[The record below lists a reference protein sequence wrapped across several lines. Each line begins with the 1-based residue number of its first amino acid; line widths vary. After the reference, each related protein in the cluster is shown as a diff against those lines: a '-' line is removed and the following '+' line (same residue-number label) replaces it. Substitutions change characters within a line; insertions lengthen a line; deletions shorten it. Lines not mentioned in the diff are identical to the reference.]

1 MDCGL
6 WFFEQAQAT
15 YRYVTAVHQKDA
27 LAQDQAARRM
37 VANADSWGRLTQLPA
52 AGDLMKFHV
61 GAIKRLADSAFSRHK
76 RGMEIGLEEA
86 IANEQAQTKLYLKS
100 FSRFPEKEW
109 SDAFTLYITAVA
121 GYTLALAGGDLAD
134 FRRQSE
140 ISREAKNAL
149 AALWADVVD
158 ANGLK

>member
-15 YRYVTAVHQKDA
+15 YRYVTAVHHKDTVG
-27 LAQDQAARRM
+27 QEQAARRM
-37 VANADSWGRLTQLPA
+37 VANADSWGHLTKLPA

-61 GAIKRLADSAFSRHK
+61 GALKRLADSAFSKHK
-76 RGMEIGLEEA
+76 RGIEIGLEEA
-86 IANEQAQTKLYLKS
+86 IANEQAQTQFYSKS
-100 FSRFPEKEW
+100 FARFPGKEW

-121 GYTLALAGGDLAD
+121 GYTLALAAGDLAD
-134 FRRQSE
+134 FRRQCE
-140 ISREAKNAL
+140 IARETKNAL
-149 AALWADVVD
+149 AVLWGDIVD

>member
-15 YRYVTAVHQKDA
+15 YRYITAAHQKDVPV
-27 LAQDQAARRM
+27 QEQAALRM
-37 VANADSWGRLTQLPA
+37 VANADSWGRLTKLPA

-61 GAIKRLADSAFSRHK
+61 GALKRLADSAFSRHK

-86 IANEQAQTKLYLKS
+86 IVNEQAQTELYLKS
-100 FSRFPEKEW
+100 FSRFPGKEW
-109 SDAFTLYITAVA
+109 SNAFTLYITAVA
-121 GYTLALAGGDLAD
+121 GYALALAAGDLME

-140 ISREAKNAL
+140 IARDAKNVL
-149 AALWADVVD
+149 AELWCDVMD